1 MTYITVPLETGHNR
15 SAFSCGK
22 EILDQYIQKQA
33 RQDMKRHLAVVF
45 VLPDESGRIKGYY
58 TLSNDSISR
67 DIVPPGIQK
76 KMPQAYRNLPV
87 SLLGRLA
94 VDNEFQKQG
103 LGEQLLL
110 DALHRC
116 ADIAETE
123 IGSMAV
129 VVDPLDKEAILFYE
143 QYGFI
148 FLPTRGRM
156 FIPMKTIKQL
166 F

>member
-15 SAFSCGK
+15 SVFSCGK
-22 EILDQYIQKQA
+22 EMLDQYMQTQA
-33 RQDMKRHLAVVF
+33 RQDMRRHLSVVF
-45 VLPDESGRIKGYY
+45 VLPDESGCIKGYY

-67 DIVPPGIQK
+67 DIVPPDIQK
-76 KMPQAYRNLPV
+76 KMPRTYNNLPV

-94 VDNEFQKQG
+94 VDRKFQNQG

-129 VVDPLDKEAILFYE
+129 VVDPIDKEAILFYE

-148 FLPTRGRM
+148 LLPTRGRM
-156 FIPMKTIKQL
+156 FMPMKTIKQL